1 MILLPSLK
9 GFFLRKKAA
18 AGQPTTPPAA
28 IHTPRKLVYASPM
41 ATESALSRAA
51 ADT

>member
-41 ATESALSRAA
+41 ATESAHSKMTV
-51 ADT
+51 DT